1 MEMKFHYGILQF
13 WHFLYDSRYHP
24 SSPKLYISKVINL
37 VVGFIKKGRGL
48 LEKGKS
54 FKGGK
59 YIGIAMH
66 IIQDSFAPSH
76 AARNENME
84 ITCMQD
90 YSAQDP
96 GLHKELGDFKKDNE
110 MY

>member
-1 MEMKFHYGILQF
+1 MEMKSHHGILQF
-13 WHFLYDSRYHP
+13 WHFMFDPGYHP
-24 SSPKLYISKVINL
+24 RSPKLYINKAINW

-66 IIQDSFAPSH
+66 IIQDSFAPCRSP
-76 AARNENME
+76 
-84 ITCMQD
+84 IIYLVQI
-90 YSAQDP
+90 
-96 GLHKELGDFKKDNE
+96 LKLWLKKGINFVF
-110 MY
+110 